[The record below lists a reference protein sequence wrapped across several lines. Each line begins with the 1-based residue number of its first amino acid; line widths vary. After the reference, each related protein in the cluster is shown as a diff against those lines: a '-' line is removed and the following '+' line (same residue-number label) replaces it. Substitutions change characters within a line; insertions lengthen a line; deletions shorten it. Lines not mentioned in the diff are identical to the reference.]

1 MKRKVRILLADD
13 EKHIRSLMAVVCSTL
28 GGVEVIGEAE
38 DGEQAIA
45 MFNQLSPDVV
55 LLDINM
61 PKLNGREVLKAI
73 KSQESNTMVIML
85 TSLNS
90 IEIVKECITSGAR
103 TYILK
108 DNPPEKMREIL
119 KKMLF
124 EKLQQITA
132 D

>member
-1 MKRKVRILLADD
+1 
-13 EKHIRSLMAVVCSTL
+13 MAVVCSTL

>member
-13 EKHIRSLMAVVCSTL
+13 EKHIRHLMAVVCSTL

-45 MFNQLSPDVV
+45 MFNQFSPDVV

-73 KSQESNTMVIML
+73 KKQETNAMVIML

-90 IEIVKECITSGAR
+90 IEIVKECIAAGAR

-124 EKLQQITA
+124 EKLQKITA

>member
-13 EKHIRSLMAVVCSTL
+13 EKHIRNLMAVVCSTI

-38 DGEQAIA
+38 DGEQALA
-45 MFNQLSPDVV
+45 MFNEYSPDVV

-73 KSQESNTMVIML
+73 KKQETNAMVIML

-90 IEIVKECITSGAR
+90 IEIVKECIGAGAR
-103 TYILK
+103 TYVLK

-119 KKMLF
+119 KKILF

-132 D
+132 V